1 MPRMSGI
8 DVCKIIRANPD
19 YADLP
24 IIFITASNEREHLLE
39 DVWKVFWWSTA
50 KTRVW
55 TRLGKNR
62 KKQS

>member
-39 DVWKVFWWSTA
+39 DVWKVRVQA
-50 KTRVW
+50 NRRTR
-55 TRLGKNR
+55 RR
-62 KKQS
+62 IEAQ

>member
-1 MPRMSGI
+1 MMPRMSGI

-39 DVWKVFWWSTA
+39 DV
-50 KTRVW
+50 
-55 TRLGKNR
+55 
-62 KKQS
+62 